1 MENAEQIEYWN
12 GEAGKRWAQDDDTM
26 ARLLQPVSQALLD
39 HAAPAGCKHA
49 LDVGCGG
56 GSQSLMLA
64 QRLGE
69 GSRVLGVDISAPML
83 EVARRKAQAPAGSRA
98 SLDFLQADAASHPFA
113 AGDFDL
119 LVKFYLDDDSD
130 VGHFMN
136 EKVQSIPGIR
146 DTYTI
151 ITYRAF

>member
-98 SLDFLQADAASHPFA
+98 SLDFLCS
-113 AGDFDL
+113 G
-119 LVKFYLDDDSD
+119 V
-130 VGHFMN
+130 
-136 EKVQSIPGIR
+136 
-146 DTYTI
+146 
-151 ITYRAF
+151 